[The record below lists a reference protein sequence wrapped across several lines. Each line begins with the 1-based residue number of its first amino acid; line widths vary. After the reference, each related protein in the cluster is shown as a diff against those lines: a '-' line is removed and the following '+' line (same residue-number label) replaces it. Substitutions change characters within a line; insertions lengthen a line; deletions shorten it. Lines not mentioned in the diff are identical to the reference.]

1 MALTDLAE
9 KLAELENSRH
19 LMSEAEYQTLKDE
32 ILNLEKKIMESGIE
46 NTTIH

>member
-9 KLAELENSRH
+9 KLAELEENRH

-32 ILNLEKKIMESGIE
+32 ILNLEKKILESGII
-46 NTTIH
+46 NDTYH